1 MFHSKPNWL
10 TFCIS
15 IRYHGSMTTQV
26 AVRLSTELIAGVD
39 WLVARFDYDT
49 RADAI
54 RDAIDHLL
62 REKQRTAIDEQYA
75 QAYSLQPTT
84 TAEIA
89 AATANSKALVA
100 EEPWEPWW

>member
-1 MFHSKPNWL
+1 MS
-10 TFCIS
+10 
-15 IRYHGSMTTQV
+15 TQV

-62 REKQRTAIDEQYA
+62 REKRSAAIDEQYA
-75 QAYSLQPTT
+75 TAYAAVPTT
-84 TAEIA
+84 TAELA
-89 AATANSKALVA
+89 AATANSKALVE